1 MLYFISQASR
11 NCVRHKNPRI
21 DRLFLF
27 LIYNH
32 STISK
37 HNDTHCIS
45 YQWEVKEQT
54 HTFMQSRIIPLPLVW
69 PLSEGMVDQSPIRFC
84 LLTDEF
90 LAWGTPH
97 LHTNNLWY
105 RKVPLLHTHTGS
117 LSRWACV
124 TVEEL
129 GWCEHQASLAKLQC
143 CRAEVKNL
151 GHVLQE
157 GQWLLSPVR
166 LQLLLLLFC
175 CCCCCQEFN
184 SDPGPAFTAKITP
197 RSLAAL
203 KLYVPHHPQSS
214 E

>member
-105 RKVPLLHTHTGS
+105 RKVPLLKHTHRKLITLS
-117 LSRWACV
+117 LC
-124 TVEEL
+124 
-129 GWCEHQASLAKLQC
+129 H
-143 CRAEVKNL
+143 CRRAWLMWTSSFSGKTA
-151 GHVLQE
+151 VLQSR
-157 GQWLLSPVR
+157 GQDFGSCFAGRSVAFIPCETTAVAVVVVVVVR
-166 LQLLLLLFC
+166 SSTVTQAQPLLL
-175 CCCCCQEFN
+175 
-184 SDPGPAFTAKITP
+184 
-197 RSLAAL
+197 R
-203 KLYVPHHPQSS
+203 
-214 E
+214 